1 MVSNLRFIEDDEH
14 KFELDLWFQEQ
25 IRNFS
30 REDVE
35 VILSEIIE
43 NIGQFAGEEFNEQYI
58 SGVIKKSEPMFY
70 TIHYV
75 IDEDSIP
82 LLIDIEE
89 IGVDEYLDNIND
101 NRYFKQDET
110 KRSKQDSEDS

>member
-1 MVSNLRFIEDDEH
+1 MKIIRGQLSSLSCLLRFVS
-14 KFELDLWFQEQ
+14 Q
-25 IRNFS
+25 S
-30 REDVE
+30 R
-35 VILSEIIE
+35 S
-43 NIGQFAGEEFNEQYI
+43 A
-58 SGVIKKSEPMFY
+58 GVIKKSEPMFY

-101 NRYFKQDET
+101 NKYFKQDET